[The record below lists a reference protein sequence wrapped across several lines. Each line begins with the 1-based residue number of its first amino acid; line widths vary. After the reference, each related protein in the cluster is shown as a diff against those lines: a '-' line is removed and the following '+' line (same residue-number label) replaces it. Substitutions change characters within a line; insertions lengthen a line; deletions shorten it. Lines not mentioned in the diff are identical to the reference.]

1 MSYFNDI
8 FQKANT
14 AVGITVGA
22 GLIGLSV
29 LSTQVGITSQATAF
43 LALVAWGATSSPTYA
58 ETGAMPLGKPKEIT
72 WEEVKEKGKKPIT
85 KILELIDG
93 IPTTGLGKI
102 DDKTKDFKQKAKI
115 ARALAEH
122 FGFIDPREAAV
133 QPNYSPSDMPTLP
146 TRCGDNPSV
155 KCRSCYSDAQADLN
169 KWRVLLEN
177 LFVIY
182 KKTMFE
188 VERLTTLGDAAA
200 SMSGVAKLIW
210 TMRTPELAAKRKFF
224 SAYDTNYEKL
234 MRRTNNALANVAE
247 CERKHFGDYGWY
259 YRYGLP
265 FYLYIRDR
273 YRRPK

>member
-1 MSYFNDI
+1 MCDFNDI
-8 FQKANT
+8 RRKANAAAGTT
-14 AVGITVGA
+14 AGA
-22 GLIGLSV
+22 GRIGWSGFSARL
-29 LSTQVGITSQATAF
+29 GIALRTAAF
-43 LALVAWGATSSPTYA
+43 LVLAAWLAASSPA
-58 ETGAMPLGKPKEIT
+58 ISETGVMPFGPPKEIT
-72 WEEVKEKGKKPIT
+72 WEEVKKRGKKPIT
-85 KILELIDG
+85 EILDLIDG
-93 IPTTGLGKI
+93 VPTTGLDKI

-115 ARALAEH
+115 ARALAEY
-122 FGFIDPREAAV
+122 FGYIDPREAAV
-133 QPNYSPSDMPTLP
+133 QPNYSPADMPTLP
-146 TRCGDNPSV
+146 TRCADNPSV
-155 KCRSCYSDAQADLN
+155 DCRGCYGGAQADLN